1 MDSTTCKKCNR
12 VVWTTDVNESGLCVV
27 CLEEKPAGAVTEP
40 EPELS
45 PVAATGAISSGFAK
59 LNKPYTERGRR

>member
-45 PVAATGAISSGFAK
+45 PVAATGAI
-59 LNKPYTERGRR
+59 